1 MAPTPGR
8 KILVVDDD
16 PWIAKMLE
24 FVASDLGHTAVVCKD
39 GVDAIEKFAELMPDL
54 VLLDVV
60 LPRLDGLK
68 VCEHIK
74 KTPIG
79 RLTPVLVFSGIY
91 RDSTEALKFGADA
104 FLPKPFTPQQ
114 MGQLIKQML
123 PILAAP
129 PAHDLAAPPLRPANG
144 EISLA
149 VEPLPKALGRLHRD
163 KLTGVLTLRS
173 RVGIKYLFVERGDVV
188 QVRSPATASGVTTA
202 LLGRGRVTALQ
213 LEKLEKEARESS
225 GKKIL
230 SQLLVESGLVR
241 AEELRKLV
249 LSQML
254 WEIFEVFRWR
264 EGMHGFAESPPLP
277 GSAGQ
282 FKLDVA
288 TPNLIHWG
296 VRRMDPKPEDLDALL
311 PNRMTFLARTPD
323 ADELLK
329 PLLMTERERGI
340 LGLIDG
346 SKTVQEIVSIA
357 DLAGAD
363 ATQALYTL
371 LCIGAVVTSEGPL
384 ARPGLPSPEEHST
397 EPRSL
402 PGPFALALM
411 ELWRSRES
419 GLLRCVSSLDNRAVY
434 VNRGAPIFARSERN
448 TDRLDQ
454 LLVKGGV
461 ITPEQAAKSL
471 ELQQR
476 GTGNKRVGQI
486 LVEMGALRLEQLH
499 GAVKSQ
505 VQNLVLSLFT
515 WTDGKYLFEPGAL
528 PTQEAITLDWDTPG
542 AVLLGLRGLPLNYI
556 RPLAPPKDSI
566 IERTPG
572 MTPGKGMLAGLQ
584 LNASEQKLLALLVG
598 RHPMQQLL
606 ALDFIAHESLLR
618 GLVMFAALGL
628 IVVEQAAAPLHEILE
643 EDSAVEGELLDP
655 LEPRP
660 NYLKAAPLVPAAPA
674 APTKTA
680 TAAPS
685 ARDAAAPSRPPAPRK
700 SRVYSPSASAWPD
713 PVPAANRDS
722 EPVAAEPAAAEPA
735 AAEPEHEQRETEPE
749 QGWTA
754 PAEPRRT
761 FLAGPSL
768 AAFEAEHDEPR
779 DAREQTDEEPESDD
793 TFTFAHPDE
802 GAHRDTFSAAD
813 AAAVRDSHPE
823 AQEPTEAERKR
834 FAAEL
839 SAFAAER
846 KSFAAQQGLPPAPLP
861 PPEESRES
869 RPREEKVS
877 RRMYD
882 ALLAEKQEL
891 QQKLLSV
898 LESRRDEATVPREL
912 FDQMQAEKR
921 QLQEKMMLM
930 LDELLRLRQQPE
942 KSDRPEKP
950 ERAERQDDEKDLRS
964 NLRPFPGSRK
974 NE

>member
-1 MAPTPGR
+1 
-8 KILVVDDD
+8 
-16 PWIAKMLE
+16 MLE
-24 FVASDLGHTAVVCKD
+24 FVASDAGHSAVVCKD

-104 FLPKPFTPQQ
+104 FIAKPFTPLQIAQQ
-114 MGQLIKQML
+114 IKQML
-123 PILAAP
+123 PILPEAP
-129 PAHDLAAPPLRPANG
+129 ASDLAAPPLRPANG
-144 EISLA
+144 EISLG
-149 VEPLPKALGRLHRD
+149 VEPLPKALGRLHRE

-173 RVGIKYLFVERGDVV
+173 RIGIKYLFVEKGDVV
-188 QVRSPATASGVTTA
+188 QVRSPATATGVTTA
-202 LLGRGRVTALQ
+202 LLARGRVSSLQ
-213 LEKLEKEARESS
+213 LEKLEKDARESG

-264 EGMHGFAESPPLP
+264 EGMTAFAESPPLP
-277 GSAGQ
+277 ASAGQ

-296 VRRMDPKPEDLDALL
+296 VRKMDPRPEDLDALV

-329 PLLMTERERGI
+329 PLLLTERERGI

-346 SKTVQEIVSIA
+346 SKTLQEIASIA
-357 DLAGAD
+357 ELAGAD
-363 ATQALYTL
+363 ATSALYTL
-371 LCIGAVVTSEGPL
+371 LCIGAVFPAAPTAGAS
-384 ARPGLPSPEEHST
+384 RLPVPSADQST

-402 PGPFALALM
+402 QGPFALALM
-411 ELWRSRES
+411 ELWRTRET
-419 GLLRCVSSLDNRAVY
+419 GVLRCVSSLDNRAVY
-434 VNRGAPIFARSERN
+434 VSRGAPIFARSERN

-454 LLVKGGV
+454 LLVKAGS
-461 ITPEQAAKSL
+461 ITPEQAQKSL

-476 GTGNKRVGQI
+476 APQKRVGQI
-486 LVEMGALRLEQLH
+486 LVEMGALHLEQLH

-515 WTDGKYLFEPGAL
+515 WAEGKYLFEPGAL

-542 AVLLGLRGLPLNYI
+542 VVLLGLRGLPLNYI
-556 RPLAPPKDSI
+556 RPLSPPKDSI
-566 IERTPG
+566 IERAPDMHPG
-572 MTPGKGMLAGLQ
+572 QGLLAGLQ
-584 LNASEQKLLALLVG
+584 LNAAEQKLLALLVG
-598 RHPMQQLL
+598 RHPMEQLL
-606 ALDFIAHESLLR
+606 ALDFIAQESLLR
-618 GLVMFAALGL
+618 GLVTFAALGL
-628 IVVEQAAAPLHEILE
+628 IVVERSAEPEIALE
-643 EDSAVEGELLDP
+643 DDASEGELIDP
-655 LEPRP
+655 LEATPA
-660 NYLKAAPLVPAAPA
+660 YVKEQAIAPDAPG
-674 APTKTA
+674 
-680 TAAPS
+680 APS
-685 ARDAAAPSRPPAPRK
+685 PRK
-700 SRVYSPSASAWPD
+700 SRVYSSSASAWPD
-713 PVPAANRDS
+713 PVPRAAQAAAPIEAQS
-722 EPVAAEPAAAEPA
+722 QAEPQAELAEPEPEQEP
-735 AAEPEHEQRETEPE
+735 EPEHEQRETEP
-749 QGWTA
+749 GASWTA
-754 PAEPRRT
+754 PTAQRRS

-768 AAFEAEHDEPR
+768 AAFEAEHV
-779 DAREQTDEEPESDD
+779 EPELPPELPIELPIELPPELPIDQPSGLQDETHAQAEPDD
-793 TFTFAHPDE
+793 TFNFGQAQDE
-802 GAHRDTFSAAD
+802 PSAQSQSKAAADSFSAAQ
-813 AAAVRDSHPE
+813 AAYA
-823 AQEPTEAERKR
+823 
-834 FAAEL
+834 
-839 SAFAAER
+839 AFAAQA
-846 KSFAAQQGLPPAPLP
+846 AAQQPAPLP
-861 PPEESRES
+861 AGHAPVHASEPLLDEPRANSRDEV
-869 RPREEKVS
+869 VS
-877 RRMYD
+877 RRLYD
-882 ALLAEKQEL
+882 ALLVEKQEL

-942 KSDRPEKP
+942 KEDPRG
-950 ERAERQDDEKDLRS
+950 